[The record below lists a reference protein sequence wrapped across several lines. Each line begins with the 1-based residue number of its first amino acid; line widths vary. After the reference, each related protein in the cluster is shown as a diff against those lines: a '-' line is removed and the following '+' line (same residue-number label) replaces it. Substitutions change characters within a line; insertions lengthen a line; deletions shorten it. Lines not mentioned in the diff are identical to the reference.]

1 MMIDAAKFL
10 KENNVELTDAPRV
23 RKDQKDEIE
32 YLNIEKWPLR
42 HNYNS
47 VGLRNDIRA
56 FPKTN
61 KKRVSLAKWVNK
73 FSF

>member
-1 MMIDAAKFL
+1 MKIDAAKFL
-10 KENNVELTDAPRV
+10 KENNVELTEAPKV
-23 RKDQKDEIE
+23 RRDQKDEIE

-61 KKRVSLAKWVNK
+61 
-73 FSF
+73 